1 LLSLRVKSVVWVRTA
16 LAVERWPLLT
26 MALLVVNIALFVL
39 IHHTD
44 AQREQ
49 RLAVRGVLALGYLQ
63 QHPYL
68 TLKPPLDELVGTDT
82 GEQVALD
89 SDLTN
94 LAGVG
99 GHMVKT
105 TAVKNPENVAVLLLE
120 QAELDAKVGAFAKVA
135 GEWQSSSFGYVPMT
149 RRWWTLISY
158 QFIHRSWVHLL
169 GNLCFLLLVGRRV
182 EVTLGTT
189 SAAALYVGSG
199 IAAALVH
206 HVAAV
211 HSVVPLIGA
220 SGAIAGLLGAFV
232 VCAAEPLAPFARP
245 ASFFARHWV
254 SVLFMVWFATELA
267 QALLPHCEGSVS
279 HFAHVGGFIFGVAF
293 SWMLRV
299 NGHEHRPI
307 LRAP

>member
-1 LLSLRVKSVVWVRTA
+1 
-16 LAVERWPLLT
+16 
-26 MALLVVNIALFVL
+26 MALLVVNIALFVP

-49 RLAVRGVLALGYLQ
+49 RLAVRGVLALGYFR

-68 TLKPPLDELVGTDT
+68 TLKPPLNELIGTDT
-82 GEQVALD
+82 GEQAALD
-89 SDLTN
+89 SDITN

-99 GHMVKT
+99 SLVMQT
-105 TAVKNPENVAVLLLE
+105 TAVKKPVDIAVLLLE

-135 GEWQSSSFGYVPMT
+135 DQWQSSNFGYVPMT
-149 RRWWTLISY
+149 KRWWTLITY
-158 QFIHRSWVHLL
+158 QFIHKSWVHLL

-182 EVTLGTT
+182 NVSLGTM
-189 SAAALYVGSG
+189 SVAALYVGSG

-206 HVAAV
+206 YVAAA

-232 VCAAEPLAPFARP
+232 VCTVNPPAPFARP
-245 ASFFARHWV
+245 ASLFARYWV
-254 SVLFMVWFATELA
+254 SVLLTTWFATELA
-267 QALLPHCEGSVS
+267 QALLPHREGSVS

-293 SWMLRV
+293 AWMLRV
-299 NGHEHRPI
+299 SGHEHRLI
-307 LRAP
+307 VRAPWSAVAGSCDE